1 MIDMAE
7 PDPEMLRRAGTLA
20 KELAY
25 AAGAQA
31 RAAARTERRI
41 AFKSTVDLVT
51 DADEA
56 AEALIVEGIRAA
68 FPDHRLTGE
77 EGGTGAADSDYGWY
91 VDPIDGTTNFAHGY
105 AHWAVSIM
113 MEYRGEPVVGAVY
126 DPMKDEMFFA
136 VKGQG
141 ATLNDAPIRVSTV
154 PQLLQAL
161 TATGFSYNIAE
172 RAPAFALWQA
182 FNNNAQGMRRGGA
195 AALDMVW
202 VAAGRLDAYFERPIN
217 TWDIGAG
224 VIIAREAGAIVTM
237 MDGARYELLGR
248 EVCCTNGILHE
259 QVVGLIGQTLL
270 ELG

>member
-1 MIDMAE
+1 MTE
-7 PDPEMLRRAGTLA
+7 PNPDILQRAGDLA

-31 RAAARTERRI
+31 REAAGTERRI
-41 AFKSTVDLVT
+41 AFKGTVDLVT

-56 AEALIVEGIRAA
+56 AEKLIVEGVRAA

-77 EGGTGAADSDYGWY
+77 EGATGADDSEYGWY
-91 VDPIDGTTNFAHGY
+91 IDPIDGTTNFAHGY

-113 MEYRGEPVVGAVY
+113 MEHRGEPVVGAVY

-154 PQLLQAL
+154 PELLQAL

-202 VAAGRLDAYFERPIN
+202 VAAGRLDAYLERPIN
-217 TWDIGAG
+217 TWDVGAG
-224 VIIAREAGAIVTM
+224 VIIAREAGATVSM
-237 MDGARYELLGR
+237 MDGRPYDLHGQ
-248 EVCCTNGILHE
+248 EVCCTNGVLHE
-259 QVVGLIGQTLL
+259 QVIDLIRQTL
-270 ELG
+270 EDLG